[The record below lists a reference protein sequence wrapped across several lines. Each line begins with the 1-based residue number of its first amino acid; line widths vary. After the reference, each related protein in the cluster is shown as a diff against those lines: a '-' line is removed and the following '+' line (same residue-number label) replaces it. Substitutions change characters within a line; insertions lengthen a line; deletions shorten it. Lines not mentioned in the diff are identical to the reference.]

1 MLSTAFRHESHELQ
15 ESHELIEYA
24 KTRLEDL
31 ERLRNLGL
39 VCRKGDFFP
48 SVHYPP
54 ITMYPPMTD
63 DELLASYTMPEDGRL
78 DVYAHIPFCRQRCV
92 FCHYPLKLGI
102 NQGDEKDR
110 YLSAFEKEMDIYMSK
125 LGIDRIIA
133 RSILVGGGTP
143 TYLSLKQQK
152 RFLDMMANRIDMSTC
167 RQYTFDVDPNT
178 LLGEEGRERLRMLRD
193 YGTDRL
199 TIGIQSLDDEIL
211 RLMNRHHNAAQAIES
226 IEETHKVGMTVNIE
240 FIFGF
245 PGQTVEGWADM
256 IERACQL
263 DVEEIQLYRLKIDAY
278 GDYQGPVKKLI
289 TKRPDL
295 VPTIEQTVIMK
306 QVAIDI
312 LARHGYTENLRRVFS
327 KEYKHH
333 SRYAHNQCCRLLDQ
347 IGFGLTAF
355 SSLRDR
361 FALNTQHFDEYYSL
375 IESGHLPINRGI
387 IRSPEEQMRWAIILP
402 LKNRSARK
410 SDFLRA
416 TGKPMEHYFRAK
428 IAKLQDAGLVV
439 EDEERLVL
447 TKLGAFFA
455 DEVVQQFQHPDYI
468 HYPVDHYDAGP
479 LHPCNDCAP

>member
-1 MLSTAFRHESHELQ
+1 MLSTAFKQ
-15 ESHELIEYA
+15 DLI
-24 KTRLEDL
+24 TRARARVEDL
-31 ERLRNLGL
+31 ERLRGLGV

-54 ITMYPPMTD
+54 ITMYSPITD
-63 DELLASYTMPEDGRL
+63 DELLAGYTMPADGRL

-92 FCHYPLKLGI
+92 FCHYPLKLGAK
-102 NQGDEKDR
+102 QVDEKDR
-110 YLSAFEKEMDIYMSK
+110 YLSALEKEMDIYLSK
-125 LGIDRIIA
+125 LGINRIIA

-143 TYLSLKQQK
+143 TYLSLEQQR
-152 RFLDMMANRIDMSTC
+152 RFFDMMASHIDMSSC

-178 LLGEEGRERLRMLRD
+178 LLGAEGSERLKMMRD
-193 YGTDRL
+193 YGVDRL

-211 RLMNRHHNAAQAIES
+211 RLMNRHHDATQAIES
-226 IEETHKVGMTVNIE
+226 IEETHKAGMTVNIE

-245 PGQTVEGWADM
+245 PGQTIEGWVEM
-256 IERACQL
+256 IEQACQL
-263 DVEEIQLYRLKIDAY
+263 GAEEIQIYRLKIDAY
-278 GDYQGPVKKLI
+278 GDYQGPVKQLI
-289 TKRPDL
+289 AKRPDL
-295 VPTIEQTVIMK
+295 LPTIEQTIIMK

-312 LARHGYTENLRRVFS
+312 LAEYGYTENLRRVFS

-355 SSLRDR
+355 NSLRDR
-361 FALNTQHFDEYYSL
+361 FGLNTQSFDEYYDL
-375 IESGHLPINRGI
+375 IESGHLPINRGL
-387 IRSPEEQMRWAIILP
+387 IRGSEEQMRWAIILP

-416 TGKPMEHYFRAK
+416 TGEPMDQHFRAK

-455 DEVVQQFQHPDYI
+455 DEVAQQFQHPNYMP
-468 HYPVDHYDAGP
+468 YPPDHYDHGP
-479 LHPCNDCAP
+479 LHPGNDCTP

>member
-1 MLSTAFRHESHELQ
+1 MNTSELAA
-15 ESHELIEYA
+15 IA
-24 KTRLEDL
+24 GTRVDDL
-31 ERLRNLGL
+31 ERLRRLG
-39 VCRKGDFFP
+39 VIYREGDFFP

-54 ITMYPPMTD
+54 ITMYQPITD

-92 FCHYPLKLGI
+92 FCHYPLKLGAA
-102 NQGDEKDR
+102 QGQEKDR

-143 TYLSLKQQK
+143 TFLSLEQQK
-152 RFLDMMANRIDMSTC
+152 RFFQMMDRRIDMSTC

-178 LLGEEGRERLRMLRD
+178 IIGEEGRERLRMMRD
-193 YGTDRL
+193 HGVDRL

-211 RLMNRHHNAAQAIES
+211 RLMNRHHGAAEAIES
-226 IEETHKVGMTVNIE
+226 IDETHAVGMTVNIE

-245 PGQTVEGWADM
+245 PGQTIEGWAEM
-256 IERACQL
+256 MHRACQL
-263 DVEEIQLYRLKIDAY
+263 GVEEIQLYRLKIDAY
-278 GDYQGPVKKLI
+278 GDYQGPVKHLI
-289 TKRPDL
+289 EKRPDL
-295 VPTIEQTVIMK
+295 IPSAEQTIIMK

-312 LARHGYTENLRRVFS
+312 LAQYGYTENLRRVFS

-347 IGFGLTAF
+347 IGLGLTAF

-361 FALNTQHFDEYYSL
+361 FALNTQYFDEYYSL
-375 IESGHLPINRGI
+375 IESGHLPINRGLV
-387 IRSPEEQMRWAIILP
+387 RSREEQLRWAIILP

-410 SDFLRA
+410 SDFLRV
-416 TGKPMEHYFRAK
+416 TGEPMDKYFRAK
-428 IAKLQDAGLVV
+428 IAKLQEAGLVV
-439 EDEERLVL
+439 EDEERLAL

-455 DEVVQQFQHPDYI
+455 DEVAQQFQSPNYMP
-468 HYPVDHYDAGP
+468 YPPDHYEQGP
-479 LHPCNDCAP
+479 LHPWSDCAP

>member
-1 MLSTAFRHESHELQ
+1 MTVNTPELMDRAR
-15 ESHELIEYA
+15 S
-24 KTRLEDL
+24 RVDDL
-31 ERLRNLGL
+31 ARLRDLGMIY
-39 VCRKGDFFP
+39 RKGDFFP

-54 ITMYPPMTD
+54 ITMYQPITD
-63 DELLASYTMPEDGRL
+63 DELLGEYTMPEDGRL
-78 DVYAHIPFCRQRCV
+78 DVYAHIPFCKKRCV

-102 NQGDEKDR
+102 AQNEEKDR

-143 TYLSLKQQK
+143 TYLTLAQQR
-152 RFLDMMANRIDMSTC
+152 RFFDMMASRIDMSTC

-178 LLGEEGRERLRMLRD
+178 IIGQEGRERLKMMRD
-193 YGTDRL
+193 YGVDRL

-211 RLMNRHHNAAQAIES
+211 HLMNRHHGAAEAIES

-263 DVEEIQLYRLKIDAY
+263 GVEEIQLYRLKIDAY
-278 GDYQGPVKKLI
+278 GDYQGPVKQLI
-289 TKRPDL
+289 DKRPDL
-295 VPTIEQTVIMK
+295 IPTVDQTIVMK
-306 QVAIDI
+306 QLAIDI
-312 LARHGYTENLRRVFS
+312 LAEHGYTENLRRVFS

-347 IGFGLTAF
+347 IGLGLTAF

-361 FALNTQHFDEYYSL
+361 FALNTQYFDEYYSL
-375 IESGHLPINRGI
+375 IESGHLPINRGLV
-387 IRSPEEQMRWAIILP
+387 RSREEQMRWAIILP

-410 SDFLRA
+410 SDFLRV
-416 TGKPMEHYFRAK
+416 TGEPMDKYFRTK
-428 IAKLQDAGLVV
+428 IAQLADAGLVV
-439 EDEERLVL
+439 EDDERLVL
-447 TKLGAFFA
+447 TKLGGFFA
-455 DEVVQQFQHPDYI
+455 DEVAQQFQSPNYMP
-468 HYPVDHYDAGP
+468 YPPDHYEQGP
-479 LHPCNDCAP
+479 LHPWNNCTP